1 MRYLADR
8 SIRRFNDGLLII
20 GGSPLILQRLT
31 AGGAKLLSDITS
43 TAPAGEASMGE
54 ASEGSALDDEPGVT
68 ASSSRPHSSSRPA
81 ASRGPGS
88 TARMRLINR
97 WLETGVVHPVGD
109 ASRWTPGD
117 VTAVIPAHN
126 DDVTETV
133 ESLRGV
139 SHIIIVDDGST
150 PPLTLPTHLLGQ
162 LGTTVEIV
170 RRRVA
175 GGPAAAR
182 NDGLLR
188 VTTPLTA
195 FVDADVAVSEGWLA
209 PLLAQLD
216 DDRVAVAAPRVSS
229 AAGPSRRERY
239 EQVRSPLD
247 LGPEPA
253 RVRPATRVSYV
264 PSACLVGRTDALAD
278 GFDPSLRYGEDVDAL
293 WRLIDQGAVVRYDP
307 RSCVTHQP
315 RTSWLQWWQQ
325 RANYGSA
332 AGPLARRFGARL
344 APATCH
350 PTSAVTWLLIC
361 AGQPLAG
368 LATASISAGVLA
380 HKLGDVPER
389 SKVVWLLAGRGHI
402 GAGRLLASA
411 VRRAWWPIVILA
423 ASRSTTAR
431 RVAAASIF
439 VGVLEP
445 FSGAAKHCPPDLPQ
459 HRLGDEVILRALRV
473 VDDVAYSTGLW
484 RGVWRSRGFAAL
496 LPHMAWTTPRS

>member
-8 SIRRFNDGLLII
+8 SIRRFHDGLLIV

-31 AGGAKLLSDITS
+31 ASGAKLFSDITS
-43 TAPAGEASMGE
+43 TAPAGKASAGI
-54 ASEGSALDDEPGVT
+54 APAGIALDAVPGVT
-68 ASSSRPHSSSRPA
+68 ASSSWPPSSNGPNPSRSPA
-81 ASRGPGS
+81 SS
-88 TARMRLINR
+88 ARARLINR
-97 WLETGVVHPVGD
+97 WLETGVVHPVGET
-109 ASRWTPGD
+109 SRWTPGD
-117 VTAVIPAHN
+117 VTAVIPVHN

-133 ESLRGV
+133 KSLRCV

-150 PPLTLPTHLLGQ
+150 PPLTLSADLLGQ

-195 FVDADVAVSEGWLA
+195 FVDADVVVSEGWLI

-216 DDRVAVAAPRVSS
+216 DDRVVVAAPRVRS

-253 RVRPATRVSYV
+253 RVQAATRVSYV
-264 PSACLVGRTDALAD
+264 PSACLVGRTDALAG

-315 RTSWLQWWQQ
+315 RASWRQWWQQ

-361 AGQPLAG
+361 AGQPLAA
-368 LATASISAGVLA
+368 LATASLSAGLLA

-389 SKVVWLLAGRGHI
+389 SKLVWLFAGRGHI

-411 VRRAWWPIVILA
+411 VRRAWWPIVALA
-423 ASRSTTAR
+423 ATRSATAR
-431 RVAAASIF
+431 RVAAASIL
-439 VGVLEP
+439 VGLLEP
-445 FSGAAKHCPPDLPQ
+445 ISDPAKRSQPRLSRQ
-459 HRLGDEVILRALRV
+459 RLGDEVTLRAIRV
-473 VDDVAYSTGLW
+473 TDDVAYSTGLW

-496 LPHMAWTTPRS
+496 LPHMPWTTPRS